1 MVGAMTQPEFTD
13 AKFRA
18 WLSRRVGSE
27 TSPWEALPP
36 IDEVR
41 TRVLDRLHAF
51 AQAGLTVTRLKVSR
65 AEWTAIAA
73 HVGPLPTPEATYSVC
88 GVPVVMGDDE

>member
-1 MVGAMTQPEFTD
+1 VTPEFTE
-13 AKFRA
+13 AEFRA

-41 TRVLDRLHAF
+41 ASILDRLHAF
-51 AQAGLTVTRLKVSR
+51 AQAGLRVTTLKVSR

-88 GVPVVMGDDE
+88 GVPVVMGEEQ

>member
-1 MVGAMTQPEFTD
+1 VTPQPEFTESE
-13 AKFRA
+13 FRA
-18 WLSRRVGSE
+18 WLERRGVTAGAV
-27 TSPWEALPP
+27 SPWEELPP
-36 IDEVR
+36 IDAVR
-41 TRVLDRLHAF
+41 ARVLDRLHAA

-88 GVPVVMGDDE
+88 GVPVVMGDEL

>member
-13 AKFRA
+13 AEFRA